1 MNVPSYD
8 QAEVSKP
15 VYVPGGSRY
24 DVVPQTSI
32 IRQWHLLHSK
42 LKKST
47 SFFVGSYY
55 VTALHKKPKIVH
67 TQFLISFKSH
77 VSL

>member
-15 VYVPGGSRY
+15 VYVPSGSRY
-24 DVVPQTSI
+24 DVVPQISI

-42 LKKST
+42 LKNQ
-47 SFFVGSYY
+47 
-55 VTALHKKPKIVH
+55 L
-67 TQFLISFKSH
+67 
-77 VSL
+77 VSLLAHIM